1 MLYELICR
9 AQNGDKEAMQELVD
23 RFTPLMKKE
32 AKRLAY
38 EDAYEDIRLF
48 FIEMIDSIKLENIKL
63 KEDGGIISYI
73 NVSIVNFY
81 NKETIKSDRRKKE
94 IVVSA
99 LSTEQEYYVESKLSK
114 EDKIN
119 IFMELNV
126 EKKLTS
132 KEYRIIYLI
141 FIEGY
146 SAAEIARDTK
156 RTRQA
161 VNQLKNR
168 ALKKIKNMMFTIL

>member
-1 MLYELICR
+1 MLYELIRR

-32 AKRLAY
+32 AKRLGY

-48 FIEMIDSIKLENIKL
+48 FIELINTIKLEKIKL
-63 KEDGGIISYI
+63 KKDGGIISYI
-73 NVSIVNFY
+73 NVSIINFY
-81 NKETIKSDRRKKE
+81 NKEAMKSDRRKKE

-119 IFMELNV
+119 FFMELSM
-126 EKKLTS
+126 EEKLTPN
-132 KEYRIIYLI
+132 EYRIIYLV
-141 FIEGY
+141 FVEGY
-146 SAAEIARDTK
+146 SVAEIARSMN

-161 VNQLKNR
+161 INQLKKR
-168 ALKKIKNMMFTIL
+168 ALKKIEDMMFTIL